1 MEPTFTFARAP
12 LPRHYLSRQPTTLHP
27 LLKVAAVSLTV
38 LSLLGIGAITGLI
51 PTASSQPEAAGEA
64 IAAEA
69 VGTPASHRAGAEKG
83 ASSQSSGK
91 SSGQG
96 GATPAKAK
104 AACASCGV
112 VETVRTV
119 QLEGNASGI
128 GAVAGGVTGA
138 LVGNQFGRGGGNT
151 AMTLIGAAG
160 GAYAGNSIE
169 KNMNRQTAY
178 RITVRM
184 DDGAYRTISQSHVPS
199 VAAGDKVRVINGNVS
214 AIP

>member
-1 MEPTFTFARAP
+1 MDSTFEIGHSPAQAPVRAR
-12 LPRHYLSRQPTTLHP
+12 RLHP
-27 LLKVAAVSLTV
+27 LLTAAAVSLTV
-38 LSLLGIGAITGLI
+38 FSLLGIGAITGLI
-51 PTASSQPEAAGEA
+51 PTASSQLQEK
-64 IAAEA
+64 
-69 VGTPASHRAGAEKG
+69 GAEKG
-83 ASSQSSGK
+83 EA
-91 SSGQG
+91 
-96 GATPAKAK
+96 AKAEEGGKPAAKGAASAK
-104 AACASCGV
+104 ASCANCGV
-112 VETVRTV
+112 VETVRMV
-119 QLEGNASGI
+119 QLEGNASGL

-184 DDGAYRTISQSHVPS
+184 DDGAYRTISQSHVPA
-199 VAAGDKVRVINGNVS
+199 VAAGDKVKVVNGNVS

>member
-1 MEPTFTFARAP
+1 MDSTFEIGHSPAQAPVRAR
-12 LPRHYLSRQPTTLHP
+12 RLHP
-27 LLKVAAVSLTV
+27 LLTAAAVSLTV
-38 LSLLGIGAITGLI
+38 FSLLGIGAITGLI
-51 PTASSQPEAAGEA
+51 PTASSQLQEK
-64 IAAEA
+64 
-69 VGTPASHRAGAEKG
+69 GAEKG
-83 ASSQSSGK
+83 EA
-91 SSGQG
+91 
-96 GATPAKAK
+96 AAKAEEGGKPAAKGAASAK
-104 AACASCGV
+104 AGCANCGV
-112 VETVRTV
+112 VETVRMV
-119 QLEGNASGI
+119 QLEGNASGL

-184 DDGAYRTISQSHVPS
+184 DDGAYRTISQSHVPA
-199 VAAGDKVRVINGNVS
+199 VAAGDKVKVVNGNVS

>member
-1 MEPTFTFARAP
+1 MDSTFKIGYSPTQAP
-12 LPRHYLSRQPTTLHP
+12 VRTRRLHP
-27 LLKVAAVSLTV
+27 LLTAAAVSLTV
-38 LSLLGIGAITGLI
+38 FSLLGIGAITGLI
-51 PTASSQPEAAGEA
+51 PTASSQLQ
-64 IAAEA
+64 
-69 VGTPASHRAGAEKG
+69 EKG
-83 ASSQSSGK
+83 ADKGE
-91 SSGQG
+91 
-96 GATPAKAK
+96 AAAKAEEGGKPAAKGAAAK
-104 AACASCGV
+104 ASCANCGV
-112 VETVRTV
+112 VETVRMV
-119 QLEGNASGI
+119 QLEGNASGL

-184 DDGAYRTISQSHVPS
+184 DDGAYRTISQSHVPA
-199 VAAGDKVRVINGNVS
+199 VAAGDKVKVVNGNVS

>member
-1 MEPTFTFARAP
+1 MDSIFEIGHSPTPAPVRAR
-12 LPRHYLSRQPTTLHP
+12 RLHP
-27 LLKVAAVSLTV
+27 LLTAAAVSLTV
-38 LSLLGIGAITGLI
+38 FSLLGIGAITGLI
-51 PTASSQPEAAGEA
+51 PSASSQLQ
-64 IAAEA
+64 
-69 VGTPASHRAGAEKG
+69 EKG
-83 ASSQSSGK
+83 ADK
-91 SSGQG
+91 D
-96 GATPAKAK
+96 AAKAEEGGK
-104 AACASCGV
+104 PAAKGAASAKSTCANCGV
-112 VETVRTV
+112 VETVRMV
-119 QLEGNASGI
+119 QLEGNASGL

-184 DDGAYRTISQSHVPS
+184 DDGAYRTISQSHVPA
-199 VAAGDKVRVINGNVS
+199 VAAGDKVKVVNGNVS

>member
-1 MEPTFTFARAP
+1 MDSTFEIGHSPTPAPVRAR
-12 LPRHYLSRQPTTLHP
+12 RLHP
-27 LLKVAAVSLTV
+27 LLTAAAVSLTV
-38 LSLLGIGAITGLI
+38 FSLLGIGAITGLI
-51 PTASSQPEAAGEA
+51 PSASSQLQEK
-64 IAAEA
+64 
-69 VGTPASHRAGAEKG
+69 GAEKG
-83 ASSQSSGK
+83 EA
-91 SSGQG
+91 
-96 GATPAKAK
+96 AAKAEEGGK
-104 AACASCGV
+104 PAAKGAASAKSTCANCGV
-112 VETVRTV
+112 VETVRMV
-119 QLEGNASGI
+119 QLEGNASGL

-184 DDGAYRTISQSHVPS
+184 DDGAYRTISQSHVPA
-199 VAAGDKVRVINGNVS
+199 VAAGDKVKVVNGNVS

>member
-1 MEPTFTFARAP
+1 MDSTVEFSRLETPPAK
-12 LPRHYLSRQPTTLHP
+12 PRRLHP
-27 LLKVAAVSLTV
+27 LLTAAAVSLTV
-38 LSLLGIGAITGLI
+38 FSLLGIGAITGII
-51 PTASSQPEAAGEA
+51 PTASSQQGERAEAA
-64 IAAEA
+64 
-69 VGTPASHRAGAEKG
+69 
-83 ASSQSSGK
+83 
-91 SSGQG
+91 
-96 GATPAKAK
+96 AKAEEGGKPAPGK
-104 AACASCGV
+104 AASAKSTCANCGV

-184 DDGAYRTISQSHVPS
+184 DDGAFRTISQSHVPS
-199 VAAGDKVRVINGNVS
+199 VAAGDKVKVVNGNVS

>member
-12 LPRHYLSRQPTTLHP
+12 LPRHSLSRQPAALHP

-69 VGTPASHRAGAEKG
+69 VGAPAAAKAEKG
-83 ASSQSSGK
+83 ASSQSGK
-91 SSGQG
+91 SAGQG
-96 GATPAKAK
+96 GAGVAAPAKAK

>member
-1 MEPTFTFARAP
+1 MDSTFEIGHSPAPAPVRAR
-12 LPRHYLSRQPTTLHP
+12 RLHP
-27 LLKVAAVSLTV
+27 LLTAAAVSLTV
-38 LSLLGIGAITGLI
+38 FSLLGIGAITGLI
-51 PTASSQPEAAGEA
+51 PTASSQLQ
-64 IAAEA
+64 
-69 VGTPASHRAGAEKG
+69 EKG
-83 ASSQSSGK
+83 ADKGE
-91 SSGQG
+91 
-96 GATPAKAK
+96 AAAKAEEGGKPAAKGAASAK
-104 AACASCGV
+104 ASCANCGV
-112 VETVRTV
+112 VETVRMV
-119 QLEGNASGI
+119 QLEGNASGL

-184 DDGAYRTISQSHVPS
+184 DDGAYRTISQSHVPA
-199 VAAGDKVRVINGNVS
+199 VAAGDKVKVVNGNVS